1 MSGWW
6 RHHLGCL
13 VAQGV
18 IHRRQTGNSSC
29 RKRLSAIA
37 SRSELD
43 ENTAMLQTPTL
54 TAKQQRFVAEY
65 LVDGNATQAAV
76 RAGYGVAGAR
86 IAGYRALR
94 NVAIS
99 KAIAGRQLAD
109 ATRLSITRELALAGL
124 LEAVAVAREQRE
136 PAAMIAGWKTIASML
151 GLMAPARVQ
160 VEARVGEYGFEWMS
174 DAELLA
180 VMAGGA
186 TTIS

>member
-1 MSGWW
+1 MPT
-6 RHHLGCL
+6 
-13 VAQGV
+13 A
-18 IHRRQTGNSSC
+18 
-29 RKRLSAIA
+29 A
-37 SRSELD
+37 S
-43 ENTAMLQTPTL
+43 L
-54 TAKQQRFVAEY
+54 TQKQQRFVAEY

-99 KAIAGRQLAD
+99 GAIEGRQRAD
-109 ATRLSITRELALAGL
+109 ATRLSVTRERALAGL
-124 LEAVAVAREQRE
+124 LEAVAVAREKRE

-160 VEARVGEYGFEWMS
+160 VEARVGGRGFERMS

-180 VMAGGA
+180 MMAGGGA